1 MAGRG
6 SKPGE
11 HRGGR
16 RKGTRNKRTVE
27 AEAYF
32 RAIMERPEFQQ
43 QIDAVL
49 TAPAPNVSF
58 LQTVWAYVHG
68 KPIDVK
74 QIIELTKVDEH
85 GNRSTQVLEI

>member
-1 MAGRG
+1 MAGIGGAQPGAGRPKG
-6 SKPGE
+6 S
-11 HRGGR
+11 
-16 RKGTRNKRTVE
+16 RNKRTVE

-32 RAIMERPEFQQ
+32 RAIMERPEFQA

-49 TAPAPNVSF
+49 NAPVPNMTF

-74 QIIELTKVDEH
+74 QIVELTKVDEH
-85 GNRSTQVLEI
+85 GNRTTQVLEI

>member
-1 MAGRG
+1 MATHGGKRPGAGRRHG
-6 SKPGE
+6 S
-11 HRGGR
+11 
-16 RKGTRNKRTVE
+16 RNKRTLE
-27 AEAYF
+27 AETYF

-74 QIIELTKVDEH
+74 QVLEITKVDEY
-85 GNRSTQVLEI
+85 GNRTTQVLEI